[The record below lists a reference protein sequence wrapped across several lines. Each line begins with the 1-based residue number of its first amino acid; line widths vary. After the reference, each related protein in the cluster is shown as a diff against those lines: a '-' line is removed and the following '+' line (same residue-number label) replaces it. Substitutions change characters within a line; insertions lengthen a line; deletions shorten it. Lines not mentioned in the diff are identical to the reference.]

1 LLKPCVN
8 SILSRTTYANFDIL
22 IVDNGSDDRDTI
34 DYLHTLERTGAA
46 TILRDDRPFNF
57 SAQMNNAV
65 KHARGEIICLLNN
78 DIEVIAAD
86 WLSEMV
92 SHAVRPEIG
101 AVGARL
107 WYPNFTLQHGG
118 VVLGIGGVA
127 GHAHKRLPKG
137 HPGHAHRAVLIQ
149 NFSAVTAACMV
160 LRKAVYQE
168 VGGFDEALAVAFNDV
183 DFCLRVRANGYRILW
198 TPYAELMHHESA
210 TRGNENKERRSRF
223 SREVAL
229 MKSRW
234 GELLLCDPAYNPNLA
249 IDRQDFSIAWP
260 PRATGGSQDFRP
272 RNVDFGAPSLS
283 GDKLIDSITTP
294 PMAQHGP

>member
-1 LLKPCVN
+1 
-8 SILSRTTYANFDIL
+8 
-22 IVDNGSDDRDTI
+22 
-34 DYLHTLERTGAA
+34 
-46 TILRDDRPFNF
+46 
-57 SAQMNNAV
+57 M
-65 KHARGEIICLLNN
+65 
-78 DIEVIAAD
+78 IAAD

-101 AVGARL
+101 VVGARL

-198 TPYAELMHHESA
+198 TPYAELMHHELA

-249 IDRQDFSIAWP
+249 IDRQDF
-260 PRATGGSQDFRP
+260 
-272 RNVDFGAPSLS
+272 
-283 GDKLIDSITTP
+283 
-294 PMAQHGP
+294 